1 MLQLHWNFSDL
12 TQSYALGNVSLSLTK
27 ELGFGGRLRL
37 SLADVGRLPT
47 YVENYGHHVF
57 NYVDG
62 YFCAGN
68 PDLKPDRSTHAEFGF
83 EK

>member
-1 MLQLHWNFSDL
+1 MQHEEAIAVLQWRWNLSDF
-12 TQSYALGNVSLSLTK
+12 TQSYTLGNKSLSLTP

-62 YFCAGN
+62 
-68 PDLKPDRSTHAEFGF
+68 
-83 EK
+83 